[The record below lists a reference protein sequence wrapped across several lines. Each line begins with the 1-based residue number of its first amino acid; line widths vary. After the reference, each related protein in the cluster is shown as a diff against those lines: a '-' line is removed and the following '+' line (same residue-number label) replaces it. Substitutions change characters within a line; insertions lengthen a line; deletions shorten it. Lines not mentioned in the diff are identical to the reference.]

1 MEHIDGYIPD
11 LINFSSSVS
20 GGRGGGVVVFFVT
33 LGLPGPGIILLC
45 LVFFD
50 YDAIYRLITILKYID
65 GLYPRPDLF
74 QQYCF
79 LIVFYNCCF

>member
-20 GGRGGGVVVFFVT
+20 GGRGVVVFFVT
-33 LGLPGPGIILLC
+33 LDLPGPGIILLC